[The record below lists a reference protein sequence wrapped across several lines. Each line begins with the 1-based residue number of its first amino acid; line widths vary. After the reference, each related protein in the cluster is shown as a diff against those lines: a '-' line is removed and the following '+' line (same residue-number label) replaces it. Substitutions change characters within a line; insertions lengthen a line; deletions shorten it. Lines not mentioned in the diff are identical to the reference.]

1 MPPRVSEEEEV
12 VKRTQ
17 KNVLPLALVSVFV
30 LAVLAVAPSAFV
42 SAQTTS
48 TSSFPTFN
56 RPPCDFSDTF
66 YQENGFAITST
77 TLDSPAAARFGGPSG
92 FPGTGRQT
100 GPPAS
105 SLNGGTLNWTPDSS
119 CSQNDPTRRDV
130 RILATTGAY
139 KDDDGF
145 PGVFFNAIAFVLN
158 QSFFNSNFTF
168 QQGDSTVSI
177 GSTGN
182 NPRGFS
188 VQFIVS
194 NFEAYVGVTQRISNG
209 TLAPTP
215 CGSLHSKKI
224 AASDCFSVNTSDS
237 VATPHLRQDW
247 RISSNRNA
255 IDGSDNNSV
264 VGSGVIQK
272 GTPSSSTAN
281 VAFNS
286 PFGYF
291 CDDLLGAWIITYFWY
306 TENAVGGVASSD
318 GHLITPTATCNTVL
332 GQAAK
337 VNGVSLDGT
346 PIIHTGNELHF
357 IEGVPGTAP
366 QFGFTL
372 DKANALLA
380 AMAKEGPCGAE
391 GNLDQTGA
399 DGGAVWLICPTIL
412 DPRNGA
418 IAPDAFPDVV
428 FTSSGAPLDP
438 HIINNF
444 KCLQSTGLFCDGT

>member
-1 MPPRVSEEEEV
+1 MKS
-12 VKRTQ
+12 TQ
-17 KNVLPLALVSVFV
+17 KKVLPSALVSAFV
-30 LAVLAVAPSAFV
+30 VAVLAVVLPTFM
-42 SAQTTS
+42 SAQTTG
-48 TSSFPTFN
+48 TFN
-56 RPPCDFSDTF
+56 RPPCDFTDTF
-66 YQENGFAITST
+66 YQENGFAVTSV
-77 TLDSPAAARFGGPSG
+77 TLDSAAAARFGGPGGTS
-92 FPGTGRQT
+92 GTGRQT

-105 SLNGGTLNWTPDSS
+105 AFNGGTLNWVSDPS
-119 CSQNDPTRRDV
+119 CSHNDPTRRDV

-145 PGVFFNAIAFVLN
+145 PGVFFSAIAFVLN

-177 GSTGN
+177 DSNGK

-188 VQFIVS
+188 MQFIVS
-194 NFEAYVGVTQRISNG
+194 NFEAYAGVTQRISDG

-215 CGSLHSKKI
+215 CGSLASKKI
-224 AASDCFSVNTSDS
+224 AANDCFSVNTPDS
-237 VATPHLRQDW
+237 VANPHLRQDW

-264 VGSGVIQK
+264 VGSGVIGR
-272 GTPSSSTAN
+272 GTPSSTTAD
-281 VAFNS
+281 VVSNS

-306 TENAVGGVASSD
+306 TENAVGGRSNSD
-318 GHLITPTATCNTVL
+318 GHLITPTATCQKVL
-332 GQAAK
+332 AQAAK
-337 VNGVSLDGT
+337 VNGLNLDGT

-357 IEGVPGTAP
+357 MEGVPGTSA
-366 QFGFTL
+366 QFQFS
-372 DKANALLA
+372 DADAKALLA
-380 AMAKEGPCGAE
+380 DMAKTGPCGAE
-391 GNLDQTGA
+391 GNLAPDGS

-438 HIINNF
+438 QIINNF
-444 KCLQSTGLFCDGT
+444 KCLQSTGFFCDGT